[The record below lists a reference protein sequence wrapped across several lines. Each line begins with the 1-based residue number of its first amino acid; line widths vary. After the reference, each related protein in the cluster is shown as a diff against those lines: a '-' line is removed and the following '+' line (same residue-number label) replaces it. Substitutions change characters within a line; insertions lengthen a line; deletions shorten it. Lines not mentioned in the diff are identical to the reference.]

1 MNAKTSLIT
10 VLVVLAL
17 TSLACGITLT
27 LPDDAI
33 DIGDLR
39 TDTIY
44 VKQTSVPGAVNVKL
58 EFGAGKLILNPG
70 GEPDVLVA
78 GSATYNVDGLGP
90 QTTVGGDEVSI
101 KQDPYEFKLGGLP
114 NINQVE
120 NTWDLS
126 FGTQPMNLDIRAG
139 AFDGEFEL
147 GGVTLEKLNIFSGAS
162 SMELHFSTPNL
173 TTMSELQVT
182 TGASSAKLYELA
194 NANFSLMKFEG
205 GAGDYTLDFSG
216 TLQRDA
222 TVEIDAALSN
232 VKIIVPEGV
241 PTTLRLDSGLT
252 NVNAHDAW
260 AGGAS
265 SYSLAGNGPT
275 LTIIV
280 KLGAG
285 NLDLSN

>member
-1 MNAKTSLIT
+1 MNKKMRLIT
-10 VLVVLAL
+10 LIVVFAL
-17 TSLACGITLT
+17 SSLACGITLT
-27 LPDDAI
+27 LPDNAI
-33 DIGDLR
+33 EIGDLR
-39 TDTIY
+39 TDTIF
-44 VKQTSVPGAVNVKL
+44 VPEPDSSDTTAVKL
-58 EFGAGKLILNPG
+58 EFGAGKLILKPG
-70 GEPDVLVA
+70 APEGLIA
-78 GSATYNVDGLGP
+78 GTASYNVDGLNP
-90 QTTVGGDEVSI
+90 EITISSSEVSI
-101 KQDPYEFKLGGLP
+101 KQEPYEFKLGGLP
-114 NINQVE
+114 NVNEVE

-126 FGTQPMNLDIRAG
+126 FGTHPMDLEVRAG

-147 GGVTLEKLNIFSGAS
+147 GGVALEELTVFSGAS
-162 SMELHFSTPNL
+162 SLEAHFSTPNL
-173 TTMSELQVT
+173 TNMGQLHVT

-232 VKIIVPEGV
+232 VKIIVPDGT
-241 PTTLRLDSGLT
+241 PTTLRLDSNLT
-252 NVNAHDAW
+252 NVNMHDTW

-275 LTIIV
+275 LTIVV

>member
-1 MNAKTSLIT
+1 MNRKTSLII

-33 DIGDLR
+33 EIGDLR
-39 TDTIY
+39 TDTIFIPAPEDSDT
-44 VKQTSVPGAVNVKL
+44 TSVKL
-58 EFGAGKLILNPG
+58 EFGAGKLILKPG
-70 GEPDVLVA
+70 APEGLIA
-78 GSATYNVDGLGP
+78 GSASYNVDGLNP
-90 QTTVGGDEVSI
+90 EVTISSSEVSI
-101 KQDPYEFKLGGLP
+101 KQEPYKFKLGGLP
-114 NINQVE
+114 NVNQVE
-120 NTWDLS
+120 NTWELS
-126 FGTQPMNLDIRAG
+126 FGTQPIELELRAG
-139 AFDGEFEL
+139 AFDGDFEL
-147 GGVTLEKLNIFSGAS
+147 GGMALEKLNVFSGAS
-162 SMELHFSTPNL
+162 SVEAHFSTPNL
-173 TTMSELQVT
+173 SSMSELHFT

-232 VKIIVPEGV
+232 VKIIVPDGT
-241 PTTLRLDSGLT
+241 PTTLRLESNLT
-252 NVNAHDAW
+252 NVNAHGTW

-265 SYSLAGNGPT
+265 NYSLAGSGST
-275 LTIIV
+275 LTIVV

>member
-1 MNAKTSLIT
+1 MNTKTSLIT
-10 VLVVLAL
+10 LLVVLAL

-33 DIGDLR
+33 EIGDLR
-39 TDTIY
+39 TDTIF
-44 VKQTSVPGAVNVKL
+44 VQAPQGTDTTAVKL

-70 GEPDVLVA
+70 APEGLIA
-78 GSATYNVDGLGP
+78 GSANYNVDGLDP
-90 QTTVGGDEVSI
+90 EITISGDAVSI
-101 KQDPYEFKLGGLP
+101 KQEPYEFKLGGLP
-114 NINQVE
+114 NVNEVE

-126 FGTQPMNLDIRAG
+126 FGTYPMELEIRAG
-139 AFDGEFEL
+139 AFEGAFEL
-147 GGVTLEKLNIFSGAS
+147 GGMSLEELNVFSGAS
-162 SMELHFSTPNL
+162 SVEAHFSTPNL
-173 TTMSELQVT
+173 TTMSQLHFT

-194 NANFSLMKFEG
+194 NANFSLLKFEG

-232 VKIIVPEGV
+232 VKVIVPEGV
-241 PTTLRLDSGLT
+241 PTTLRLESNLT
-252 NVNAHDAW
+252 NVNTHGAW
-260 AGGAS
+260 AGGAN

-275 LTIIV
+275 LTIVV